1 MPFSTRELF
10 ARIIQCEAGGEGDV
24 GMKAVAATIM
34 NRVNVP
40 YGEYFRVCQGDLRK
54 VIFQPGQFDCVRD
67 VVGGQVNV
75 QTIYNMN
82 PLEVHYEIADWAL
95 GGGGMGAV
103 ANSLW
108 YMNPFNPQ
116 CPTYFPYNGNGV
128 IQNRINNHCFFIPTQ
143 QYASS

>member
-10 ARIIQCEAGGEGDV
+10 ARLIQCEAGGEGDV
-24 GMKAVAATIM
+24 GMKAVAVTIM

-67 VVGGQVNV
+67 VVGGQVNY

-82 PLEVHYEIADWAL
+82 PLEIHYEIADWAL
-95 GGGGMGAV
+95 GGGGMGAI
-103 ANSLW
+103 ADSLW
-108 YMNPFNPQ
+108 YMNPFSPQ
-116 CPTYFPYNGNGV
+116 CPTFFPYNGNGV